1 MTGIA
6 LVVASFLGF
15 VVLGATQSLYGP
27 AIPAILSDFHIGAQA
42 AGFAL
47 AAHFVGGSVGVL
59 VYARLRRAASA
70 RVLIAT
76 SYAVMGA
83 GCFAFAAFPSW
94 SACVAAA
101 GILGLG
107 FGGIDF
113 GLNEIAASD
122 RSPRGTALLNMLHA
136 FFGVGAIAGPWL
148 LSVLGDERY
157 GIVFAGCGAL
167 ALALALV
174 SLARFPA
181 ASATNA
187 PPAQPPAHMPSGRA
201 LAIVV
206 GFVVF
211 YVLHVGIE
219 IGVGGWEPTHL
230 IALGYD
236 APTADQATAAFWFAM
251 TAGRLLV
258 VPLVR
263 HVSPRWLVTGCFVGM
278 AAALVVATIPPLA
291 PAAYIAVGLF
301 IAPMF
306 PTGLPWLL
314 EMAPDIRGAM
324 PSVFAASMLGGVIFP
339 PALGWVI
346 AAVGAQWL
354 PVCLAALSLAGCLV
368 CVALMLAG
376 TNPSPLAG
384 KRSRRQPAE

>member
-1 MTGIA
+1 MTSIVLIA
-6 LVVASFLGF
+6 SSFLGF

-27 AIPAILSDFHIGAQA
+27 AIPAILSDFQIGAQA

-47 AAHFVGGSVGVL
+47 AAHFVGGSAGVL
-59 VYARLRRAASA
+59 VYARLRRVASA
-70 RVLIAT
+70 RVLIAM
-76 SYAVMGA
+76 SYAVMGL
-83 GCFAFAAFPSW
+83 GCIAFAAFPSW
-94 SACVAAA
+94 GACVAAA
-101 GILGLG
+101 AILGLG
-107 FGGIDF
+107 FGGIDY
-113 GLNEIAASD
+113 GVNELAASD
-122 RSPRGTALLNMLHA
+122 RTPRGIALLNVLHA
-136 FFGVGAIAGPWL
+136 CFGVGAIAGPWL
-148 LSVLGDERY
+148 LSVLGDARY
-157 GIVFAGCGAL
+157 GIAFAGCGLVAL
-167 ALALALV
+167 ALALM

-181 ASATNA
+181 SAATHA
-187 PPAQPPAHMPSGRA
+187 PHGQPPTRMPSGRA

-206 GFVVF
+206 GFIVF
-211 YVLHVGIE
+211 YVIHVGIE

-230 IALGYD
+230 IALGYG

-314 EMAPDIRGAM
+314 EMSPDIRGAM

-354 PVCLAALSLAGCLV
+354 PVCLAVLSLAGCLV
-368 CVALMLAG
+368 CVALILAG
-376 TNPSPLAG
+376 TSASPLAG